1 MENKDKSERVLIR
14 TESVDDEV
22 YRVTKNDDVATIWRC
37 RFSGVWRDVKTMP
50 LLEFEVWAVKVGL
63 LNAADGGHALLS
75 SLAGKVGE
83 KVHNS

>member
-1 MENKDKSERVLIR
+1 MKDREKSERVLIR
-14 TESVDDEV
+14 TESVNDEV
-22 YRVTKNDDVATIWRC
+22 YRVTKNGEVATIWRC
-37 RFSGVWRDVKTMP
+37 RFSGVWREVKTMP

-63 LNAADGGHALLS
+63 LNAPDVGHALFS